1 VKLPQPLA
9 TGVWLAFLA
18 VCIFIVA
25 RAQFTADL
33 AAFLPRS
40 PSPAQQILVDE
51 LREGVVSRL
60 ILIGVEGPEQGK
72 LAAVSRELAER
83 LDLDPGF
90 VYVAN
95 GARDQFQTDGEF
107 LIRQRYV
114 LSDGV
119 TGERFTVEG
128 LRAAL
133 RNQLDLLGSPAS
145 MLVGRMLARDPTGE
159 FLHLL
164 DRLREER
171 GPEKRDEVWFS
182 RDGNRALLI
191 AQTRAA
197 GFDIDA
203 QEQALARIRAAFDA
217 AVRDHAAAGA
227 RLLTTGPGV
236 FAVSSRAG
244 IKQDALRFSLLATLL
259 VSVVLLIAYR
269 SPRVLLLTLVP
280 VASGALAGIAAVSLG
295 FGSVHGITLGFGAT
309 LIGEGV
315 DYAIYLFTN
324 TAPGSPPQATLKRI
338 WPTLR
343 LGVLTSVF
351 GFGAM
356 LFSGFPGLAQL
367 GLFSMAGLI
376 VAVSVTRWVL
386 PGLAPAGYSVKAV
399 ESLAPILMKWVAR
412 AGGLPL
418 PLMVLV
424 VGLAAWLALQGP
436 AVWDDELASLS
447 PVAAGDQRVDA
458 EMRADLGAPDV
469 GKLIVVRGASEQAVL
484 ESVERVG
491 TALAAL
497 ESSGVLAG
505 FDSPALYLPSVALQ
519 RARQQAIPEAATL
532 NRNIAEAAKGLP
544 FRAGVFAP
552 FIEDMAA
559 AKGRPPL
566 SRQDLQGTALAL
578 KLDALLAKRHGEWFA
593 MMPVRGVADA
603 GALEREIS
611 RFDPQSVVLLDLK
624 RESNALYH
632 GYRARAL
639 KFALLGGAAIAVLL
653 LATLRSLRRSWEV
666 LAPLAAAVIV
676 TTAILLAT
684 GSRLNIFHLVA
695 LLLVIGVGSN
705 YTLFFERRNMANAS
719 PERTVTSLLLCNLS
733 TVIGFGVLAF
743 ASTPVLSAIGTTV
756 AIGAFLSLVFAAI
769 LTAQLKSRSELP

>member
-1 VKLPQPLA
+1 
-9 TGVWLAFLA
+9 
-18 VCIFIVA
+18 
-25 RAQFTADL
+25 
-33 AAFLPRS
+33 
-40 PSPAQQILVDE
+40 
-51 LREGVVSRL
+51 
-60 ILIGVEGPEQGK
+60 
-72 LAAVSRELAER
+72 
-83 LDLDPGF
+83 
-90 VYVAN
+90 
-95 GARDQFQTDGEF
+95 
-107 LIRQRYV
+107 
-114 LSDGV
+114 
-119 TGERFTVEG
+119 
-128 LRAAL
+128 
-133 RNQLDLLGSPAS
+133 
-145 MLVGRMLARDPTGE
+145 
-159 FLHLL
+159 
-164 DRLREER
+164 
-171 GPEKRDEVWFS
+171 
-182 RDGNRALLI
+182 
-191 AQTRAA
+191 
-197 GFDIDA
+197 
-203 QEQALARIRAAFDA
+203 
-217 AVRDHAAAGA
+217 
-227 RLLTTGPGV
+227 
-236 FAVSSRAG
+236 
-244 IKQDALRFSLLATLL
+244 
-259 VSVVLLIAYR
+259 
-269 SPRVLLLTLVP
+269 
-280 VASGALAGIAAVSLG
+280 
-295 FGSVHGITLGFGAT
+295 
-309 LIGEGV
+309 
-315 DYAIYLFTN
+315 
-324 TAPGSPPQATLKRI
+324 
-338 WPTLR
+338 
-343 LGVLTSVF
+343 
-351 GFGAM
+351 
-356 LFSGFPGLAQL
+356 
-367 GLFSMAGLI
+367 
-376 VAVSVTRWVL
+376 
-386 PGLAPAGYSVKAV
+386 
-399 ESLAPILMKWVAR
+399 
-412 AGGLPL
+412 
-418 PLMVLV
+418 
-424 VGLAAWLALQGP
+424 
-436 AVWDDELASLS
+436 VWDDELASLS

-519 RARQQAIPEAATL
+519 RARQQAIPEAGTL

-593 MMPVRGVADA
+593 MMPVRGVTDA
-603 GALEREIS
+603 AALEREIS

-719 PERTVTSLLLCNLS
+719 PERTVTSLLFCNLS

-769 LTAQLKSRSELP
+769 LTAELKPRSALPWEHRSHLLP